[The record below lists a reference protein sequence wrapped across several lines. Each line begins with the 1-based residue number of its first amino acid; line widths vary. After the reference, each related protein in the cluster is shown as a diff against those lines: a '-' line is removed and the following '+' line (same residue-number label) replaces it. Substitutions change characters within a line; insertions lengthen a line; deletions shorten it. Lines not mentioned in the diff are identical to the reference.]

1 MKEMTNKKSNIILP
15 KSVIDKKTDDE
26 IDNLGRKLMHE
37 AKKKAEGK
45 KCTRCGKKNLK
56 VVPLHESPFPLPSK
70 IVLFCRDCKYNE
82 VLMEQKSNSVM
93 KYFYDKVQEII
104 SGSNIKTEKDTD
116 IVIKDKRLLDKLIR
130 KWKK

>member
-1 MKEMTNKKSNIILP
+1 MTNKKSNIILP
-15 KSVIDKKTDDE
+15 KDFVEKQTENE
-26 IDNLGRKLMHE
+26 IDGLGRKLMIE

-82 VLMEQKSNSVM
+82 VLMEKTNSAM
-93 KYFYDKVQEII
+93 KYFYDKVQGII
-104 SGSNIKTEKDTD
+104 DGGNPTVAKDVET
-116 IVIKDKRLLDKLIR
+116 VIKDKKLLDKLIR